1 MKLADLRKFSIK
13 QQLKIRFQ
21 LANGMECVVT
31 EHGLAQVPALRR
43 AADFNLETELT
54 SVRQFVL
61 EPVAAAG
68 SKAKSAP
75 APSRTVTSEELTS
88 MIGTPAV
95 AAAAEHE
102 DE

>member
-1 MKLADLRKFSIK
+1 MKLTDLRKLSIR

-31 EHGLAQVPALRR
+31 EHGLAQVPALKR
-43 AADFNLETELT
+43 AADFNIDTELT
-54 SVRQFVL
+54 SVRQFSL
-61 EPVAAAG
+61 EPVAPAKG
-68 SKAKSAP
+68 TAKSAA
-75 APSRTVTSEELTS
+75 APSRTVTSEELAS
-88 MIGTPAV
+88 MIGAPAA